1 MRKEINIRQVGVISS
16 ESKVQT
22 NLIQRAIE
30 SLGED
35 GGIVYFPA
43 GTYVTGTLY
52 LKSNVTL
59 YFDNGARLW
68 GSPNH
73 EDYLGDYT
81 GAIEAPSF
89 SECLIYA
96 ENADNIEITGF
107 GTIDGKG
114 ERFDGSKAFLKRPM
128 LMRFINCRNVSFNK
142 IHLKNAGSWG
152 VHMISC
158 EDIHINKV
166 NLYSH
171 VQHNNDGFDF
181 DSCRNVFI
189 SDCKIDS
196 SDDSICLKST
206 TMQMCENFVITNCIL
221 SSDTA
226 TLKFGTSSL
235 SGFKGVS
242 VSNCVFHDCPMGTIK
257 FMMVDGGLID
267 NINISN
273 IVMYNVGSPLF
284 IRTGKR
290 NLKYDKPA
298 EMDFWGEGEKN
309 DDKPGKIR
317 NINISDIRADVTVT
331 EKDKTPI
338 MITGIPDS
346 SVENISLTNISVTFP
361 GGGTKEDAKRV
372 IAEDEYKYP
381 EQWFFGILPAYAL
394 YARHVNGM
402 TLKNISF
409 DLKQADEREAF
420 YFEDVKNLLTDGE
433 KL

>member
-1 MRKEINIRQVGVISS
+1 MRKEINIKELGIVSS
-16 ESKVQT
+16 ESTVQT
-22 NLIQRAIE
+22 GLIQGAIDA
-30 SLGED
+30 LGTD
-35 GGIVYFPA
+35 GGIVYFPK

-59 YFDNGARLW
+59 CFDNGARLC

-73 EDYLGDYT
+73 DDYLGDYT

-96 ENADNIEITGF
+96 ENAENIEITGF
-107 GTIDGKG
+107 GEIDGRG
-114 ERFDGSKAFLKRPM
+114 ELFDGSKAFLKRPM
-128 LMRFINCRNVSFNK
+128 LMRFVNCSNILFEK

-158 EDIHINKV
+158 RGIRIDKV
-166 NLYSH
+166 DVYSR

-181 DSCRNVFI
+181 DSCKNVFI
-189 SDCKIDS
+189 SNTKIES

-206 TMQMCENFVITNCIL
+206 KTEMCENFVITNCII

-235 SGFKGVS
+235 SGFRGVT
-242 VSNCVFHDCPMGTIK
+242 VSDCVFYNCPMGTIK
-257 FMMVDGGLID
+257 LMMVDGGLID

-284 IRTGKR
+284 IRIGKR

-309 DDKPGKIR
+309 ENIPGKIR
-317 NINISDIRADVTVT
+317 NINLSNICAEVTVT

-338 MITGIPDS
+338 MITGISDS
-346 SVENISLTNISVTFP
+346 SVENVSLSNINVTFP
-361 GGGTKEDAKRV
+361 GGGTAEDAKRV
-372 IAEDEYKYP
+372 VAEDEYKYP
-381 EQWFFGILPAYAL
+381 EQWFFGVLPAYAV
-394 YARHVNGM
+394 YARHVDGLNI
-402 TLKNISF
+402 KNSSF
-409 DLKQADEREAF
+409 NLNSADMRNAF
-420 YFEDVKNLLTDGE
+420 YFEDVKNLSVDE
-433 KL
+433 DKL